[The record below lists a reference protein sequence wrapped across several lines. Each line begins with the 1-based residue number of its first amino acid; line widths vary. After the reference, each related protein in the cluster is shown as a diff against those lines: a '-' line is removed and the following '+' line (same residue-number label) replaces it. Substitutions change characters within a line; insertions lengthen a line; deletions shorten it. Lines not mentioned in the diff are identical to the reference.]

1 MRLSMRQQAIV
12 NVVAD
17 LYIRSG
23 VPVSSKAVAGVAEFK
38 VSPSTV
44 RNEFAVLEE
53 TGYLTHPYTSA
64 GRMPTSQGYREF
76 VDFLLQHKAGGELV
90 KPPVL
95 PESLGR
101 EVDVALQQ
109 TSEAMSQATNLLA
122 LVVAPFASGARVRHV
137 ELLRLQPMLVMVVF
151 ILSTGRVTKH
161 IVDFPAPVDP
171 GTVEW
176 ARSYL
181 NELLEDHP
189 LTERLLRRAVEN
201 DELGPREHS
210 FVRALSPAFDRL
222 LGEPSGEALYVGGA
236 SHLVSDSSFQDLD
249 ELRDLLGLL
258 EERYVLLR
266 VLRAAL
272 QTGRVVV
279 SIGEE
284 NRDEALRHFSVVA
297 ASYGLPQRSLGTVSL
312 VGPTRMDY
320 ETAIA
325 TVRSTAQLLSTFV
338 EDRYE

>member
-1 MRLSMRQQAIV
+1 MRLSVRQQAIV

-53 TGYLTHPYTSA
+53 TGYLTHPHTSA

-171 GTVEW
+171 GTVK
-176 ARSYL
+176 
-181 NELLEDHP
+181 
-189 LTERLLRRAVEN
+189 
-201 DELGPREHS
+201 
-210 FVRALSPAFDRL
+210 
-222 LGEPSGEALYVGGA
+222 
-236 SHLVSDSSFQDLD
+236 
-249 ELRDLLGLL
+249 
-258 EERYVLLR
+258 
-266 VLRAAL
+266 
-272 QTGRVVV
+272 
-279 SIGEE
+279 
-284 NRDEALRHFSVVA
+284 
-297 ASYGLPQRSLGTVSL
+297 LPQRAARGPSADRTPPSPRGGERRAWSAGALLRPCAEPRLRQAPGGALRRGPLRGRRLASGLGFGLPGS
-312 VGPTRMDY
+312 GR
-320 ETAIA
+320 A
-325 TVRSTAQLLSTFV
+325 T
-338 EDRYE
+338 